1 MVLRHMHFLDFV
13 MDVRVVIRAI
23 YKGLIAGIFTFLSLG
38 LIFYWLA
45 FLKPRPTP
53 VSAFISI
60 LELIT
65 VLVLFAITS
74 YLIIRSRKHGSSVF
88 EEFIIYVITSGTLGF
103 LAVYTFSYVL
113 SKIIHSRIFI
123 AVLISLF
130 FLPITYY
137 ASYIIMAKITR
148 WHDIDL
154 VVQLPVIILIRFLK
168 LFQLIGWKK
177 WFGVFMVFI
186 FPMLP
191 ILLLYFFRNNFPDTD
206 ILIESFLTII
216 SIYLLLFIN
225 YLIFESVRE
234 YKYKAALEDP
244 MYSNIFRLSSPLQI
258 VIFFTASMLM
268 LDLGSY
274 YTQLSRASYLV
285 FDVLNYSFTLFLLTI
300 IVGALA
306 LLAEK
311 LRVAGLDSLIA
322 TYLLVPLGG
331 YRSRIRRVGG
341 LVVYIVLAVS
351 ALLVLIRLVF
361 LLKDINAINVV
372 EACCTRYVPLLE
384 VILMFAKLEEF
395 KITPYGYTSIYLA
408 LIPLAILITNRHMKI
423 MSGFGAEFE
432 SMLREEIK
440 QVVFSEPNHI
450 IVIGLGA
457 SGRASILTVLQRFL
471 HPENKL
477 DNLVDELISMPTCT
491 VRDTIQPV
499 LLGCSVGFTLLPKD
513 IIFIERNRRK
523 VELSWRSEGKIEI
536 GLYVADYAKALP
548 LTPRSELTLHSV
560 FYYYNTDS
568 KFIVQRSPLA
578 RESRIGFVGHVME
591 ADDEAL
597 EHLVNPAALILN
609 TVFHVRALRRV
620 LKAAARQKPFHPLN
634 FPSELAIGRTERL
647 TFHNIIVQRNIEPIM
662 VDIFAMDYFILL
674 PFVPLML

>member
-1 MVLRHMHFLDFV
+1 MVPRHMHFLDLV
-13 MDVRVVIRAI
+13 MDVRVTIRAI

-38 LIFYWLA
+38 LIFYWSAL
-45 FLKPRPTP
+45 LKPRSKS
-53 VSAFISI
+53 VFISI
-60 LELIT
+60 FESIT
-65 VLVLFAITS
+65 VLILFAITS
-74 YLIIRSRKHGSSVF
+74 YLIIRSRRHGSSVF
-88 EEFIIYVITSGTLGF
+88 EEFIVYIITSGTLGF
-103 LAVYTFSYVL
+103 LVLYIFSYVL
-113 SKIIHSRIFI
+113 FKIIHSETLIT
-123 AVLISLF
+123 VLISLLI
-130 FLPITYY
+130 LPIAYY
-137 ASYIIMAKITR
+137 ASYIIMAKIAR

-154 VVQLPVIILIRFLK
+154 AAQLPIIILIRFLK
-168 LFQLIGWKK
+168 LLQLIGWKK

-186 FPMLP
+186 FPVLP
-191 ILLLYFFRNNFPDTD
+191 TLLIYFLGNNFLNTNM
-206 ILIESFLTII
+206 LIGSFLTII
-216 SIYLLLFIN
+216 SISLLLFIN

-234 YKYKAALEDP
+234 YKHKVALENP
-244 MYSNIFRLSSPLQI
+244 KYSSIFRLSSPLQI
-258 VIFFTASMLM
+258 ITFFTAAILIM
-268 LDLGSY
+268 DLGGCC
-274 YTQLSRASYLV
+274 TQLFQASYLV
-285 FDVLNYSFTLFLLTI
+285 FDILNYSFTLFLLTI
-300 IVGALA
+300 IIGALA
-306 LLAEK
+306 VLAER

-341 LVVYIVLAVS
+341 LVVYTVLLVS
-351 ALLVLIRLVF
+351 ALLVLTRLAF
-361 LLKDINAINVV
+361 LLKDINAINAA
-372 EACCTRYVPLLE
+372 ETCCMRYVPLLE
-384 VILMFAKLEEF
+384 AVLMFAKLEEF

-432 SMLREEIK
+432 SMLREEIR

-491 VRDTIQPV
+491 VRDTIQPA
-499 LLGCSVGFTLLPKD
+499 LLGCSVGFTLLPKG

-523 VELSWRSEGKIEI
+523 VELSWRSEDKTEI

-560 FYYYNTDS
+560 FYYYNTDRG
-568 KFIVQRSPLA
+568 FIVQRSPLA
-578 RESRIGFVGHVME
+578 RESRISFVGHVME

-609 TVFHVRALRRV
+609 TVFNVRALRRV
-620 LKAAARQKPFHPLN
+620 LKAAARQKPFYPLD

-662 VDIFAMDYFILL
+662 VDVFAMDYFILL
-674 PFVPLML
+674 PFIPLML